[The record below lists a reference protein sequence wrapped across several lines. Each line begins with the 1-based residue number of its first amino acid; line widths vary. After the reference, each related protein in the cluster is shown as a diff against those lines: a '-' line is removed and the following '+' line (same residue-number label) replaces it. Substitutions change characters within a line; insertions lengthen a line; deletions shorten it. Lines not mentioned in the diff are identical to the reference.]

1 MNVAET
7 LQIMKPIRPS
17 NEVPQGDLFKV
28 DLDRIVDAKH
38 PLVKLSAVID
48 WEQFDHTFEP
58 LFDPRMGRPAIA
70 TRLMVGLHYL
80 KYTYDLSDEQIV
92 RGYTENPYWQYFCG
106 GRYFEHELP
115 FDPSSMSYWRKRVKE
130 AGAERMLSESIKSA
144 MRLKMIGAHQ
154 LKRVNVDTTVQP
166 KNIRFPTD
174 ARLYERMR
182 ERLVKEAKKE
192 GIALRQGYNRVA
204 KKHLHRQSG
213 YARAKQMKRAR
224 KETKKLKGILG
235 RVVRDIQRK
244 RSSISKKMK
253 GLLELAER
261 LLVQQR
267 HDKNK
272 LYSIHQPLV
281 ECIAKGK
288 PHKPYEFGCKVSLA
302 TTAKGNWVIG
312 SLALHQNPWDGHT
325 LGKTLDQVERLKRD
339 KPASGHRGL
348 GLSWKRLRRPVP
360 DCGGQPLS
368 QENPQSVALL
378 DETSQCD

>member
-7 LQIMKPIRPS
+7 LQIMKPVRPS
-17 NEVPQGDLFKV
+17 NEYPQGDLFKV

-154 LKRVNVDTTVQP
+154 LKRVNVDPNVS
-166 KNIRFPTD
+166 KNREVMKSKAQTGNRRGRAVICATKRISGWNAAIRACWF
-174 ARLYERMR
+174 
-182 ERLVKEAKKE
+182 
-192 GIALRQGYNRVA
+192 
-204 KKHLHRQSG
+204 
-213 YARAKQMKRAR
+213 
-224 KETKKLKGILG
+224 
-235 RVVRDIQRK
+235 
-244 RSSISKKMK
+244 
-253 GLLELAER
+253 
-261 LLVQQR
+261 
-267 HDKNK
+267 
-272 LYSIHQPLV
+272 
-281 ECIAKGK
+281 
-288 PHKPYEFGCKVSLA
+288 
-302 TTAKGNWVIG
+302 
-312 SLALHQNPWDGHT
+312 
-325 LGKTLDQVERLKRD
+325 
-339 KPASGHRGL
+339 
-348 GLSWKRLRRPVP
+348 
-360 DCGGQPLS
+360 
-368 QENPQSVALL
+368 
-378 DETSQCD
+378 

>member
-1 MNVAET
+1 MIVAET

-17 NEVPQGDLFKV
+17 KEYPQGDLFKI
-28 DLDRIVDAKH
+28 DLDRIVDSNH

-48 WEQFDHTFEP
+48 RKQFDHAFEP

-80 KYTYDLSDEQIV
+80 KYTYDLSDEEIV

-106 GRYFEHELP
+106 GRYFEHGLP

-130 AGAERMLSESIKSA
+130 AGAEQMLSESIQST

-154 LKRVNVDTTVQP
+154 LKRINVDTTVQP

-174 ARLYERMR
+174 VRLYERMR

-213 YARAKQMKRAR
+213 YARAKQMKRAH

-235 RVVRDIQRK
+235 RVVRC
-244 RSSISKKMK
+244 SSY
-253 GLLELAER
+253 
-261 LLVQQR
+261 
-267 HDKNK
+267 N
-272 LYSIHQPLV
+272 
-281 ECIAKGK
+281 
-288 PHKPYEFGCKVSLA
+288 
-302 TTAKGNWVIG
+302 
-312 SLALHQNPWDGHT
+312 
-325 LGKTLDQVERLKRD
+325 
-339 KPASGHRGL
+339 
-348 GLSWKRLRRPVP
+348 
-360 DCGGQPLS
+360 
-368 QENPQSVALL
+368 
-378 DETSQCD
+378 